1 MTFSYNLS
9 NMQDNKI
16 KYVAKQ
22 VRNKSD
28 KPLELSKLI
37 RLSVLKDEIDSQDKS
52 LSKNQVRSKS
62 YFYYSQP
69 CPSV

>member
-37 RLSVLKDEIDSQDKS
+37 RLSVLKDEIDSVETKI
-52 LSKNQVRSKS
+52 K
-62 YFYYSQP
+62 
-69 CPSV
+69 